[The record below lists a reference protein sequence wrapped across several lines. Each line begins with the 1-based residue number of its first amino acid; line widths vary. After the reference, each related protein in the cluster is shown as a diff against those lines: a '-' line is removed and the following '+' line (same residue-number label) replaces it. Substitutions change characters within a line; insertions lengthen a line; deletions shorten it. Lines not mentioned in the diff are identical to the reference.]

1 MVDMIRPAGSY
12 SGGKNIKVENWDTSL
27 LFLSIIPNSC
37 VILSELSFLSFRFH
51 VYKLG
56 IIIS

>member
-1 MVDMIRPAGSY
+1 MGPAGPH

-27 LFLSIIPNSC
+27 LFLDVIPNSR
-37 VILSELSFLSFRFH
+37 VNLSELSFLSFRFH
-51 VYKLG
+51 VYTLG